1 MKKLKKLFAMLL
13 AAALLL
19 STAACTSGQPESKAP
34 SSSSKASSSSGESS
48 SQEDTAEPGNTG
60 SGAKLQLILPSN
72 STPFPDGMSENDN
85 FLVDYWR

>member
-34 SSSSKASSSSGESS
+34 SQSRGTLALG
-48 SQEDTAEPGNTG
+48 
-60 SGAKLQLILPSN
+60 PSC
-72 STPFPDGMSENDN
+72 S
-85 FLVDYWR
+85 